1 MMNWLRH
8 NPVAT
13 GLLTMLR
20 IWLGAQWTLSGYE
33 KLTADAPFSP
43 AGLIQNAI
51 ENPVEAPHGEAYP
64 WYTDFLRWATDNGQN
79 ADIFGPL
86 VAWGELLVGLG
97 LLFGTLTLLAA
108 FFGAMMNVAF
118 LLAGS
123 ISVNPLFLLVSFV
136 ILAAGFNAAKIGLD
150 YWLTPFFRQKI
161 KRA

>member
-1 MMNWLRH
+1 MMNWLRQS
-8 NPVAT
+8 PMAM

-33 KLTADAPFSP
+33 KLTANQGFSP

-64 WYTDFLRWATDNGQN
+64 WYTDFLKFVTNDGQN
-79 ADIFGPL
+79 ADIFGP
-86 VAWGELLVGLG
+86 VIAWGELLVGLG
-97 LLFGTLTLLAA
+97 LMFGAFTLLAA
-108 FFGAMMNVAF
+108 FFGAVMNFAF

-123 ISVNPLFLLVSFV
+123 ISVNPLFILVSFI

-150 YWLTPFFRQKI
+150 YWLTPFFRRKF